1 MTTLTIQVP
10 NARHARLRRLAR
22 ERGVSVNR
30 LLEDF
35 SATGLAQGDA
45 ERRFRA
51 LATKS
56 SPAKALKLLDR
67 IDEAYSRG
75 K

>member
-35 SATGLAQGDA
+35 SASGLAQSDA
-45 ERRFRA
+45 ELRFRTRA
-51 LATKS
+51 AMG

-67 IDEAYSRG
+67 LDEAYSRG

>member
-10 NARHARLRRLAR
+10 KARHVRLRRLAR

-35 SATGLAQGDA
+35 SASGLAQSDA
-45 ERRFRA
+45 ELRFRA
-51 LATKS
+51 LGVKG

-67 IDEAYSRG
+67 LDEAYSRG

>member
-10 NARHARLRRLAR
+10 NARHARLRRFAR

-35 SATGLAQGDA
+35 SASGLAQSDA
-45 ERRFRA
+45 ELRFRT
-51 LATKS
+51 LAAMG

-67 IDEAYSRG
+67 LDEAYSRG

>member
-1 MTTLTIQVP
+1 MTTLTIRVP
-10 NARHARLRRLAR
+10 KARHARLRRLAR

-35 SATGLAQGDA
+35 SKSGLAQSDA
-45 ERRFRA
+45 ELRFRA
-51 LATKS
+51 LATKG
-56 SPAKALKLLDR
+56 AAARALKLLDKVDR
-67 IDEAYSRG
+67 AFGRA